1 MVNVYVRDTSGKVDI
16 VSSLALS
23 IEHIGFLLEKVSEDI
38 TKEMTKQQLDRAG
51 HADTWPSTSPAPQGR
66 ISPRASIGC
75 TSNGKDDGEFEV
87 PLSAAAY
94 VAVSE
99 LWSIASL
106 RVAMLKMFR
115 SSSEASTVVHP
126 KKLHPNREFARL
138 FSSYAK
144 SKSSFE
150 GFLLG

>member
-1 MVNVYVRDTSGKVDI
+1 MAKHLASTAREDFTTRLHRVHVD
-16 VSSLALS
+16 
-23 IEHIGFLLEKVSEDI
+23 
-38 TKEMTKQQLDRAG
+38 
-51 HADTWPSTSPAPQGR
+51 
-66 ISPRASIGC
+66 
-75 TSNGKDDGEFEV
+75 GKDDGEFEV

-94 VAVSE
+94 VAVSD

-106 RVAMLKMFR
+106 RVAMPKMFR
-115 SSSEASTVVHP
+115 SSSEATTVIHP